1 VKEDHIM
8 PRYDYRCKDCRH
20 TFTVVYL
27 SYEDVDQKS
36 PICPKCA
43 STELSRLIRRVAF
56 AMGDEARMERL
67 ADPARLSGLD
77 EDDPR
82 AMARLMREMASEV
95 GEEAG
100 PEFHEAVERL
110 ESGESMDS
118 IEQSLSGAG
127 GDDLGLD

>member
-1 VKEDHIM
+1 VKEEHIM
-8 PRYDYRCKDCRH
+8 PHYDYRCKNCRH
-20 TFTVVYL
+20 TFTLAYS
-27 SYEDVDQKS
+27 SYEDVEHTI

-43 STELSRLIRRVAF
+43 SADLSRLIRRVAF

-67 ADPARLSGLD
+67 ADPSRLGGLD

-110 ESGESMDS
+110 EAGESMDS
-118 IEQSLSGAG
+118 IEQSLGSESP
-127 GDDLGLD
+127 LSN